1 MTTFRIFAF
10 ACGLALLSGAAL
22 GHDVKFD
29 TIKVSHPWTRA
40 TPRAAPVGAGYMTVV
55 NTGEAPDRLVGATS
69 ASSEKVEIHEMSMD
83 GGVMKMREIEGG
95 LPLAAHGRIE
105 LKPGG
110 HHLMFIGLKAPFEPG
125 KTVATT
131 LEFEK
136 AGKLDVDF
144 VVQGAA
150 APAMDHS
157 GMQHMDHSGAKPA
170 GQ

>member
-1 MTTFRIFAF
+1 MTTFRTIAF
-10 ACGLALLSGAAL
+10 ACGLTLLGGAAF

-40 TPRAAPVGAGYMTVV
+40 TPKAAPVGAGYMTVV
-55 NTGEAPDRLVGATS
+55 NTGEAPDRLIGAS
-69 ASSEKVEIHEMSMD
+69 SDSSEKVEIHDMSMD
-83 GGVMKMREIEGG
+83 GGIMRMREVEGG
-95 LPLAAHGRIE
+95 LPLKANGRIE

-110 HHLMFIGLKAPFEPG
+110 HHLMFIGLKTPFEPG
-125 KTVATT
+125 KTVKVT
-131 LEFEK
+131 LQFEK

-144 VVQGAA
+144 LVQGAA

-157 GMQHMDHSGAKPA
+157 TMPHMDHSGMKPM